1 MALEIQAPEDGP
13 KTASLGE
20 TAHKAANASI
30 MDKVMERVDA
40 SRKEMEAK
48 FPAVLKGPY
57 VGQIVHYRL
66 PDGPQEGETRG
77 AVIVKFHE
85 DDVRMVSLHIFLDPE
100 SDGVYE
106 ADVNRIGQ
114 GPGYHQW
121 KSVEEFELPKD
132 EGYPV

>member
-1 MALEIQAPEDGP
+1 MDREMQTPVDSL

-40 SRKEMEAK
+40 NRKELESK

-77 AVIVKFHE
+77 AVIVKFH
-85 DDVRMVSLHIFLDPE
+85 DDDALMVSLHIFLDPE

-106 ADVNRIGQ
+106 ADVRQIQQ

-121 KSVEEFELPKD
+121 KSVEEFELPVAD
-132 EGYPV
+132 GYPV